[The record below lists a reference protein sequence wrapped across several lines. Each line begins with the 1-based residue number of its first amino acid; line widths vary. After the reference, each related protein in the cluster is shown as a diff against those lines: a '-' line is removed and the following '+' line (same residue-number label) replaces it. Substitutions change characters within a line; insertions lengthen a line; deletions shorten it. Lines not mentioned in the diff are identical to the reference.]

1 MIKKQKLI
9 LIDFLAVLVTLLVE
23 ENLSNESKIELIRVI
38 TYFVLFKI
46 SLAKKSIFE
55 QTDLN
60 NDYIKVFVV
69 SLQDFFPNSNLICL
83 FNDNIIENL
92 KEFEDLEFFLINF
105 VRFFIPIINN
115 PNSSLRNKLEELKK
129 EVYDN

>member
-1 MIKKQKLI
+1 MLQKQKLI
-9 LIDFLAVLVTLLVE
+9 LIDFLAVLVILLVE

-60 NDYIKVFVV
+60 SDYIKVFVV
-69 SLQDFFPNSNLICL
+69 SLQDFFLDSNLICL

-92 KEFEDLEFFLINF
+92 KEFEDLDFFLLNF
-105 VRFFIPIINN
+105 ERFFIPIINN
-115 PNSSLRNKLEELKK
+115 SNSSLRNKLEELKK